1 MMLKLTHIYRY
12 PVKGLSPE
20 SMTVTTLVPGEGL
33 EHDRRFAIALSTT
46 EFDPA
51 SPQWLSKTHFLMLMR
66 NATLALLDAHFDSG
80 TGVLTLSLHG
90 REVASGDLTTVEGRR
105 EIETFFATYMDDKIK
120 GTPHILEAHGHM
132 FSDTPLKVVSIIGQA
147 SLRDLEN
154 TMKASV
160 DHRRFRGN
168 LYFDGGEPWQE
179 LSWLGREIT
188 VGEARLKITARI
200 DRCAAINVNP
210 GTAERDLNILKS
222 LMKDFKHIDMGVYA
236 QVLND
241 GTIHTGDEI
250 RASGDTGA
258 S

>member
-1 MMLKLTHIYRY
+1 
-12 PVKGLSPE
+12 
-20 SMTVTTLVPGEGL
+20 
-33 EHDRRFAIALSTT
+33 
-46 EFDPA
+46 
-51 SPQWLSKTHFLMLMR
+51 
-66 NATLALLDAHFDSG
+66 
-80 TGVLTLSLHG
+80 
-90 REVASGDLTTVEGRR
+90 VEGRK
-105 EIETFFATYMDDKIK
+105 EIETFFAAYMDDEIK
-120 GTPHILEAHGHM
+120 GTPHILEAHGHT

-154 TMKASV
+154 TMEASV

-168 LYFDGGEPWQE
+168 LYFDGGKPWQE

-188 VGEARLKITARI
+188 IGEARLKIMARI

-258 S
+258 P